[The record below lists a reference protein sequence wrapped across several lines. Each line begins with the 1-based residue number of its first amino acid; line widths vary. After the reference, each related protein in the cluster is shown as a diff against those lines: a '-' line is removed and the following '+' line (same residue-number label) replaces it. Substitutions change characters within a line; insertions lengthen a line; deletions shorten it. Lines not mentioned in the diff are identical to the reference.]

1 MIWYNEDFLRLA
13 WSTPQHHSWAL
24 VFCRHQQELWQSRP
38 ELIAARAEAHQTPW
52 HRREVVTHVCF
63 LNTSALQ
70 ARAVRSR
77 DETGEAAG
85 AHIVHPSPSKDHC
98 LKGLQSGFRSISWI
112 FHVISTIQGKHYVTC
127 ASQVEDL
134 DLRDLDDLFWW
145 QKKTTGIQRVA
156 PLPSW
161 NAGVP
166 TFLFPL
172 VFFFF
177 SRRNSAGPKWRCAEL
192 GVSLADFNK
201 FAKLFKA
208 YGKSGKRVSPI
219 HDP

>member
-1 MIWYNEDFLRLA
+1 MIWYNEDFLHLA

-38 ELIAARAEAHQTPW
+38 ELIAARAEA
-52 HRREVVTHVCF
+52 RCEVVTHVCF

-85 AHIVHPSPSKDHC
+85 AHIVHPSPSKWSL
-98 LKGLQSGFRSISWI
+98 LKGPTVRILYHFMNISCNFHNSRQTLCHMCIPGRRFGSAWSGWPFL
-112 FHVISTIQGKHYVTC
+112 VTEKNNGNSMGRAFAQLERGRC
-127 ASQVEDL
+127 DFFVS
-134 DLRDLDDLFWW
+134 R
-145 QKKTTGIQRVA
+145 
-156 PLPSW
+156 
-161 NAGVP
+161 GV
-166 TFLFPL
+166 FL
-172 VFFFF
+172 F

-208 YGKSGKRVSPI
+208 
-219 HDP
+219 